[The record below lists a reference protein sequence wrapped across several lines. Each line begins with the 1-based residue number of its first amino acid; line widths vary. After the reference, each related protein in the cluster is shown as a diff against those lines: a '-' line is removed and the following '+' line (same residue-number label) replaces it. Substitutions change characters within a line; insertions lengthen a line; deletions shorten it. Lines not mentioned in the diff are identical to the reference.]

1 MQRSVSKILTT
12 HVGSLPFLS
21 LGEGI
26 AAGDDTHLAEDVA
39 AIVAR
44 QREIG
49 IDLINEGEY
58 AKGGDWLRYMQNRF
72 GGFTDIAVPRRQAAD
87 RTGQGPRGIRRFL

>member
-21 LGEGI
+21 PDRGL
-26 AAGDDTHLAEDVA
+26 AVGDESHLADDVA

-49 IDLINEGEY
+49 IDIVNEGEF
-58 AKGGDWLRYMQNRF
+58 AKGGD
-72 GGFTDIAVPRRQAAD
+72 
-87 RTGQGPRGIRRFL
+87 

>member
-1 MQRSVSKILTT
+1 MQRSAAKILTT

-21 LGEGI
+21 LDRGVAI
-26 AAGDDTHLAEDVA
+26 GDQTHLADDVA

-49 IDLINEGEY
+49 IDIVNEGEY
-58 AKGGDWLRYMQNRF
+58 SKGGDWLRYMQNRF
-72 GGFTDIAVPRRQAAD
+72 GGFAEIAAGDEKPLIER
-87 RTGQGPRGIRRFL
+87 GKGSRGIRRLL